1 MKKLLISAVFF
12 LIAST
17 AQAQT
22 VADIGLSTV
31 PADPQPLQSVRIEAQ
46 SYSADLNQANITWRY
61 NGRIID
67 GGIGRKTISVT
78 APASGAVGTITIT
91 ATGAGFD
98 ETAATLLLRPGSV
111 DLLWEA
117 ADSYTPPFYKGKALL
132 STNGLIRVTGIPSA
146 AAPKQLV
153 YTWSRNNSVL
163 NTSSGYGKASVLM
176 RNSELE
182 SIERISLEASSG
194 SFTGSAALTLTPGEP
209 SVVAYQ
215 KDEGFIDYANGTSN
229 SVTTSQNGLVLH
241 FEPYFFSVPLSLA
254 NSLAIS
260 ISENDNDVTN
270 TDHPNELYLS
280 APERR
285 GGSIFTVAINTIA
298 YTLQQLNRPFTINFN

>member
-1 MKKLLISAVFF
+1 MLAFF
-12 LIAST
+12 LIVST
-17 AQAQT
+17 AQAQSA
-22 VADIGLSTV
+22 ADISLGTI
-31 PADPQPLQSVRIEAQ
+31 PTDPQPLQNVRIEAQ
-46 SYSADLNQANITWRY
+46 SYSADLDQATITWRY
-61 NGRIID
+61 NGRVID
-67 GGIGRKTISVT
+67 GGVGRKSITVT
-78 APASGAVGTITIT
+78 APASGVIGTITMT
-91 ATGAGFD
+91 ANGAGFD
-98 ETAATLLLRPGSV
+98 NTAATLLLRPGSI

-146 AAPKQLV
+146 TAPKQLV

-163 NTSSGYGKASVLM
+163 GASSGYGKSSVLM

-182 SIERISLEASSG
+182 SIERVSLEASSG
-194 SFTGSAALTLTPGEP
+194 AFNGNASIMINPGDP

-229 SVTTSQNGLVLH
+229 SVTTNQNGLVLR

-270 TDHPNELYLS
+270 ADYPNELYLS
-280 APERR
+280 APEGR

-298 YTLQQLNRPFTINFN
+298 YTLQQLSRPFTINFN